1 VVILMWN
8 DYTSRICYSVRDE
21 DRLLDYWKTVLG
33 VTDESAIIPPTVKKH
48 LFIDIDDVLVTR
60 HFRGEESNSFIVP
73 GYYENIRLAPRPYI
87 REFLRGLEP
96 YYHLYAFT
104 AATKTYAHY
113 VLRNLPNTHL
123 LKNVFTRADCEYQRN
138 APIKMPRRV
147 MLWRDGMPRWTR
159 EHEVAN
165 SLLFDNDP
173 FNAEQAYRD
182 NVVTA
187 KVFKDLKNDDYLL
200 RVLGL
205 LKALAVQD
213 NIQVSLRAW
222 KEDWMAKGIIRKA

>member
-1 VVILMWN
+1 MWN
-8 DYTSRICYSVRDE
+8 DNTNRICYFVQDE

-33 VTDESAIIPPTVKKH
+33 VPDWPRARTSES
-48 LFIDIDDVLVTR
+48 
-60 HFRGEESNSFIVP
+60 
-73 GYYENIRLAPRPYI
+73 
-87 REFLRGLEP
+87 FLRYLGP

-104 AATKTYAHY
+104 SSNKTYAY
-113 VLRNLPNTHL
+113 NVIRNLPNTHL
-123 LKNVFTRADCEYQRN
+123 LKSVFTRADCEYQGN
-138 APIKMPRRV
+138 ALIKMPRRV
-147 MLWRDGMPRWTR
+147 MRWPDGMSCWTR

-173 FNAEQAYRD
+173 FYAEDAYRD

-205 LKALAVQD
+205 LKALAVQN

-222 KEDWMAKGIIRKA
+222 KVDWMAKGIIRKGLEEDFL